1 MQLRSFISMYTA
13 GNSRF
18 LPTISHY
25 WVYCL
30 RIKVFSRW
38 PQPECKN
45 GLYSYLLI
53 IICYNI
59 VLGIRMVMQISWVVS
74 LWPTQIRPIIVS
86 FLFIVISCTQSSMR
100 HAVIIWLF
108 HKIFENFVFSSLPF
122 FICFYMCFVHTSIDF
137 ETI

>member
-18 LPTISHY
+18 LRTISHY
-25 WVYCL
+25 WVCCL

-38 PQPECKN
+38 LQPECKN

-59 VLGIRMVMQISWVVS
+59 DLGIRMVMQISWVVS

-86 FLFIVISCTQSSMR
+86 FLFIVISCTRNSMQ

-108 HKIFENFVFSSLPF
+108 RKISENFVFSSLPF
-122 FICFYMCFVHTSIDF
+122 FMCFYRCFVHTSIDF